1 MVPLCSM
8 VPLDTQACWLME
20 CLLLLVWPSIQHI
33 PVEMLLWPRCQG
45 QRGVIWFTTFFSW
58 NWLLLLFYQICV
70 FLWNGY
76 DEIPSKWLGTVSAI
90 CPHLIF
96 LENHY
101 ISIRVCKVNSNH
113 TLCECG
119 PWASQKVERDDW
131 LFEAFWVKVTPC
143 VVVSWVKVRER
154 SEIWGWCP
162 LTFGC

>member
-8 VPLDTQACWLME
+8 VPLDTQASWLME
-20 CLLLLVWPSIQHI
+20 CLLLLIWPSIQRI

-45 QRGVIWFTTFFSW
+45 QRGVTWVTTFFYETDSYC
-58 NWLLLLFYQICV
+58 FFTKSV
-70 FLWNGY
+70 FFFEMVKMRSRRSGWGQLV
-76 DEIPSKWLGTVSAI
+76 PSV
-90 CPHLIF
+90 LIWFF
-96 LENHY
+96 LKTTT
-101 ISIRVCKVNSNH
+101 SRFVFVKVNSNH

-154 SEIWGWCP
+154 SENWGWCP
-162 LTFGC
+162 LTFWC